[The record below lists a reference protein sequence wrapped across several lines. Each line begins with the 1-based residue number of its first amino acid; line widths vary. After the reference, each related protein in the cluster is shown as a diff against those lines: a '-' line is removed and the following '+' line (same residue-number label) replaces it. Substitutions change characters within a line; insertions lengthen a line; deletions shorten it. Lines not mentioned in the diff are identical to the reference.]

1 MSLSTLPTPT
11 SPPLVLFPDTLYDIP
26 LSLMHPYKTIYI
38 VEDPNY
44 FTMWPFTKIKLAYM
58 RACMQAYFK
67 ELVNKQKKKK
77 KKTNVIYIESVG
89 FPNFFNKLKEC
100 TMYYP
105 NDLALKKRYEE
116 KAKIT
121 YIYDC
126 PNFLLSVDDE
136 LYKNEKTIK
145 RHSAFYRR
153 MKDKFNLL
161 QSTKNQDK
169 LNRSKP
175 SQDYKVPVRPKYSS
189 SSEYLNAAKYVFKK
203 FSNNPGPHKSPE
215 DLVKYLTY
223 YPITRSQSAKHFK
236 YFLDNYYSGF
246 KFQDYIDKDEVF
258 VNHSNISCVLNNG
271 LLSAKNVIQDA
282 YNYGKKKNIAI
293 NNIEGFIR
301 QILGWREYMRYVYHI
316 ECNEMNMKQY
326 NKIHSVRL
334 TERFWN
340 SSSNNLVV
348 YEEYEKVMK
357 YGYSHH
363 IVRLMVFLNM
373 MKLKNIQIEDIIE
386 WFSCVHI
393 DAYPW
398 VMYSNVLA
406 MGYYNKGYMSKAY
419 VSSSNYI
426 VKNSNYKKNGEWD
439 KEWDR
444 LYRIFVSKKI

>member
-1 MSLSTLPTPT
+1 MSLSTLNNTN
-11 SPPLVLFPDTLYDIP
+11 LVLFPDTLHQISKKELDKY
-26 LSLMHPYKTIYI
+26 TNVYI

-58 RACMQAYFK
+58 RACMQTYFK
-67 ELVNKQKKKK
+67 DLKKV
-77 KKTNVIYIESVG
+77 TNTVSIYIEAHE
-89 FPNFFNKLKEC
+89 FTPFFKSLKEC

-105 NDLALKKRYEE
+105 NDLSLKQRYEA
-116 KAKIT
+116 KAKVT
-121 YIYDC
+121 YIYNC
-126 PNFLLSVDDE
+126 PNFLLSVNDDI
-136 LYKNEKTIK
+136 YKENIK

-153 MKDKFNLL
+153 MKDKVGIL
-161 QSTKNQDK
+161 QSTSNQDK

-175 SQDYKVPVRPKYSS
+175 SKDYSTAVRP
-189 SSEYLNAAKYVFKK
+189 EYIKLNRREYIDASNYVFER
-203 FSNNPGPHKSPE
+203 FSSNPGPHKDAHE
-215 DLVKYLTY
+215 LIEYLKY
-223 YPITRSQSAKHFK
+223 YPITRSQAKKHFK

-246 KFQDYIDKDEVF
+246 KFQDYINKDEVF

-271 LLSAKNVIQDA
+271 LLSSNYVIKEA
-282 YNYGKKKNIAI
+282 YKYGKQSNVAI

-301 QILGWREYMRYVYHI
+301 QVLGWREYMRYVYHI
-316 ECNEMNMKQY
+316 ECNEINNDIK
-326 NKIHSVRL
+326 KIKGKPL
-334 TERFWN
+334 ANTFWR
-340 SSSNNLVV
+340 SSSDNIVIH
-348 YEEYEKVMK
+348 EEYEKVMK

-373 MKLKNIQIEDIIE
+373 MKLQNISVYDIIK

-406 MGYYNKGYMSKAY
+406 MGYFNKGYMSKAY

-426 VKNSNYKKNGEWD
+426 IKNSNYKKNGEWD

-444 LYRIFVSKKI
+444 LYRLFVSKRS